1 MVKSKAPPGGEK
13 KKVQS
18 KASRA
23 GLEFSV
29 SRVTRNMRNEAGKL
43 RVAADGPVY
52 ATAVL
57 EYVAVELLETAGK
70 ATLDAKRKRI
80 NTGDLSKA
88 VRADVELNQL
98 VGGASLFASDKV
110 GGVAQAVATKK
121 AEKAEK

>member
-1 MVKSKAPPGGEK
+1 M
-13 KKVQS
+13 QS

-23 GLEFSV
+23 GLEFV

-43 RVAADGPVY
+43 RVAADGPV

-57 EYVAVELLETAGK
+57 EYVAVELLAEAGS
-70 ATLDAKRKRI
+70 DARRVAGERI
-80 NTGDLSKA
+80 NTADLSKA

-98 VGGASLFASDKV
+98 VGGAALCLDKV
-110 GGVAQAVATKK
+110 SGVAQAVATKK